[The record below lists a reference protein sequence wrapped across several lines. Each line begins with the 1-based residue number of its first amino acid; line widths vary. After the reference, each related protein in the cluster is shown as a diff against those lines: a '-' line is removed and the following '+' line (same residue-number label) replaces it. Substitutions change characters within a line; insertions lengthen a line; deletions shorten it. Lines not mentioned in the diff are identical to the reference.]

1 MDELTINRTAWSN
14 EDGVS
19 SRDQI
24 QVIAVGLG
32 DRINN
37 VLYIFIAE
45 EWEDSWYNLNSEV

>member
-14 EDGVS
+14 EYRVS

-24 QVIAVGLG
+24 QVIEVGLG
-32 DRINN
+32 NRINN

>member
-14 EDGVS
+14 EDRMS

-24 QVIAVGLG
+24 QVIQVGLG
-32 DRINN
+32 NRINN